1 MLFVTVD
8 IIIIIIIIIIIYSHT
23 WSKMQRYVHVLQL

>member
-8 IIIIIIIIIIIYSHT
+8 IIIIIIIIIIYSHT